1 MCLAAT
7 MAASAATARPAP
19 PAPSATLRVVPRW
32 TYQGGGKLAVIA
44 GCSQRGDARVIS
56 SKLLP
61 RPIRMSKGRNLL
73 IKVTR
78 KTKPGKYKIVLLCE
92 DKHKQPDSVDV
103 KTVRIYK
110 VLRAFQQP
118 DQPLLP
124 SHFKPDVTVSSG
136 PPPAAHHRAPAPQE
150 EAPQEEGALAARPP
164 VLPAWRARCWS
175 SPAPRGD
182 RLSPSTPFSPFV
194 FPPRPHAG
202 GDVRG

>member
-1 MCLAAT
+1 MKRSFAAAVAAVTASTSMCLAAT
-7 MAASAATARPAP
+7 MAASGAMARPAP

-32 TYQGGGKLAVIA
+32 TYQGSGRLAVIA
-44 GCSQRGDARVIS
+44 GCSQRGDARVITS

-61 RPIRMSKGRNLL
+61 RTIRMSKGRNVL

-124 SHFKPDVTVSSG
+124 PHFKPDVTVSSG
-136 PPPAAHHRAPAPQE
+136 PPPAAHHKKHHKKHHHHKKKHHKKK
-150 EAPQEEGALAARPP
+150 G
-164 VLPAWRARCWS
+164 
-175 SPAPRGD
+175 
-182 RLSPSTPFSPFV
+182 
-194 FPPRPHAG
+194 H
-202 GDVRG
+202 